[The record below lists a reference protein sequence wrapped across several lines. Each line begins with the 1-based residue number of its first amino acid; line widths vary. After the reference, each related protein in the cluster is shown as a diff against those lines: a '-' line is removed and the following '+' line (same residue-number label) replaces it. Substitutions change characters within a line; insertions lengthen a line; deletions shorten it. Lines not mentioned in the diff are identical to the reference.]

1 MTAAT
6 RETSAQDE
14 RREQMLAAAVEVIC
28 ERGFAETRIADVA
41 TRANASPALV
51 IYYFGTK
58 DGLLTA
64 AFRHSEEKFYRS
76 TSELMAA
83 QPDARAKLE
92 SLVRV
97 TCVKQGR
104 DEVPGAWGLWLD
116 LWVQAFRHP
125 ELSKDR
131 AVFDRRWAV
140 TIEDV
145 VREGQ
150 GAGEFGE
157 IDVEEFAISFAA
169 LMDGLSIQ
177 VALDDEIVD
186 STRALAVAMGFA
198 ARALGFTWVPP
209 GRAGADGSRRNKD
222 RQRSESTAPRA
233 AKLPRSAR

>member
-1 MTAAT
+1 MTAET
-6 RETSAQDE
+6 RDMSAQDE
-14 RREQMLAAAVEVIC
+14 RREQMLEAAVEVIC

-76 TSELMAA
+76 TAALMAT
-83 QPDARAKLE
+83 QPDAQAKLE

-125 ELSKDR
+125 ALSKDR

-150 GAGEFGE
+150 QAGEFGE
-157 IDVEEFAISFAA
+157 IDVEDFAIAFAA

-198 ARALGFTWVPP
+198 AGALGFTWTPP
-209 GRAGADGSRRNKD
+209 D
-222 RQRSESTAPRA
+222 RPGDSGTRKRKSPQRA
-233 AKLPRSAR
+233 AISSD

>member
-1 MTAAT
+1 MTQLAPTLQAFFTERLIGQRQASPHTVAAYRDTFRLLFTYMRDTTGKRPDQLSFEDLDAVTIGGFLTHLEQERGVSAAT
-6 RETSAQDE
+6 RNA
-14 RREQMLAAAVEVIC
+14 RLAAV
-28 ERGFAETRIADVA
+28 
-41 TRANASPALV
+41 
-51 IYYFGTK
+51 
-58 DGLLTA
+58 
-64 AFRHSEEKFYRS
+64 HSLFNY
-76 TSELMAA
+76 A
-83 QPDARAKLE
+83 
-92 SLVRV
+92 
-97 TCVKQGR
+97 
-104 DEVPGAWGLWLD
+104 
-116 LWVQAFRHP
+116 AFRHP